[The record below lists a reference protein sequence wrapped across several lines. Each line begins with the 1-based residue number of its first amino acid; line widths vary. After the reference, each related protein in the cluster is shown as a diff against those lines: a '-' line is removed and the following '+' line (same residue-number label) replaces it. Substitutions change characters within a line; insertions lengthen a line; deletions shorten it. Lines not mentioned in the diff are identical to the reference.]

1 MRALFDA
8 FELGEIAQHQKRATL
23 AQRAL
28 ELGLVTPRDLSG

>member
-8 FELGEIAQHQKRATL
+8 FELGDLPQHQKRAAL

-28 ELGLVTPRDLSG
+28 QTGLVSARELQQ